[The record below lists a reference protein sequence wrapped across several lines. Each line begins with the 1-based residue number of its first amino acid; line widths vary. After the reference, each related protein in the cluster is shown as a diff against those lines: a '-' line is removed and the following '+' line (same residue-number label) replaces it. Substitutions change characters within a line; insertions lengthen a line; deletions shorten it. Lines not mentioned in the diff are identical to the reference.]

1 MDNTINLKLVVLG
14 EGDVGKTSIINAF
27 MGRQFPDQ
35 YLPTI
40 GSETTKKEYIIE
52 KSGNITRV
60 LLSIWDTGGQRSFN
74 PFNPALYKNL
84 DIALLVF
91 DLTKPKET
99 LLQLK
104 EKYLEHVNYY
114 SEDVLRLFIG
124 NKLDLLTDNE
134 ELKSLLNKFLTKNDN
149 AIFISAKTCENVN
162 ECFELLI
169 YTFLRKAE
177 ILYPD
182 IIQPNTS
189 TGFLDLIHKK
199 EELLKTRLI
208 NLVNL
213 DSMLKKQRIK
223 PKDKE
228 KPIKEEEETKELKY
242 FNFLKQELEK
252 NATQK
257 CNIMD
262 QFLINL
268 SELDKTIAHLTK
280 THSKSVNDLVNGLK
294 ELFITAMQDFEQ
306 NVDLIA
312 KLNREEFELVKII
325 SKTKEEQ
332 LIQNIE

>member
-14 EGDVGKTSIINAF
+14 EGEIGKTSLINTY
-27 MGRQFPDQ
+27 MGKKFPEQ

-40 GSETTKKEYIIE
+40 GSETTKKEYVIE
-52 KSGNITRV
+52 EKGNITRI
-60 LLSIWDTGGQRSFN
+60 LLSIWDAGGQRSFN

-91 DLTKPKET
+91 DLNRPKET

-104 EKYLEHVNYY
+104 DNYLEHVNNY
-114 SEDVLRLFIG
+114 SEDVLKLFIG
-124 NKLDLLTDNE
+124 NKLDLLTDNQ
-134 ELKSLLNKFLTKNDN
+134 ELKSLLNNFLAKNDN
-149 AIFISAKTCENVN
+149 VIFISAKTGENVN

-189 TGFLDLIHKK
+189 NSFLDLIHKK

-208 NLVNL
+208 NLANL
-213 DSMLKKQRIK
+213 NSALKKQIIK
-223 PKDKE
+223 PKVKE
-228 KPIKEEEETKELKY
+228 KPIEDKETKELKY
-242 FNFLKQELEK
+242 LDFLKKELEK
-252 NATQK
+252 NATHK

-268 SELDKTIAHLTK
+268 SELDKTITHLTK
-280 THSKSVNDLVNGLK
+280 THRKSVKDLINGLK
-294 ELFITAMQDFEQ
+294 ELFVTAKQDFEQ
-306 NVDLIA
+306 NIDLIA

-332 LIQNIE
+332 LIQNLQ